1 VPCAPAIAPH
11 THHSTPDRSMK
22 TRYIDLIEQTFD
34 FPKDEF
40 KLDGDKLLWNDL
52 PLTAILEKHGTPL
65 RITYLPKIGEKI
77 DQARASFAK
86 AMKAHDYQGDYEYFY
101 CTKSNHFSYV
111 IDKVL
116 DKGVNLETSS
126 AYDLEMIE
134 LLIDRGRITKDATI
148 LCNGFKDERYIRGI
162 GKLANRGFNIIPI
175 IDNMEEIYA
184 LDEVIEGACDIGI
197 RIAAEEAPKFE
208 FYTSRL
214 GIGYK
219 DIIPFYM
226 RNISK
231 QKKFRLKLM
240 HFFINTGITDTAY
253 YWNELTKCVNVY
265 CDLWKLCRSLDT
277 LDIGGGLPIKN
288 SLNFSF
294 ELDYMIG
301 EIVGRIKEIC
311 DESRVHE
318 PHIYSEFGSFTVS
331 DSGATFFSILYQKKQ
346 NEKERWNMIDGSF
359 MTTLPDTWAISKRFI
374 MLPVNNWEDEYER
387 VFLGGMTC
395 DSDDYYNSEQH
406 INAIY
411 LPRFQEDRKQYIGYF
426 NTGAYQDTLGGFGGI
441 QHCLIPKPK
450 HVLID
455 RKEDGTLVD
464 TVFAERQ
471 TAERMLQLLG
481 YLPMEEPVRK

>member
-1 VPCAPAIAPH
+1 
-11 THHSTPDRSMK
+11 MK
-22 TRYIDLIEQTFD
+22 TRYVDLIEQTFD

-40 KLDGDKLLWNDL
+40 KLDEDQLVWNDL
-52 PLTAILEKHGTPL
+52 PLVELLEKHGTPL
-65 RITYLPKIGEKI
+65 RISYLPKIGEKI
-77 DQARASFAK
+77 DLARECFAK
-86 AMKAHDYQGDYEYFY
+86 AFATHNYTGSYEYFY
-101 CTKSNHFSYV
+101 CTKSNHFAYV

-116 DKGVNLETSS
+116 GKGVNLETSS

-134 LLIDRGRITKDATI
+134 LLIERGRITKDATI
-148 LCNGFKDERYIRGI
+148 LCNGFKDERYIKGI
-162 GKLANRGFNIIPI
+162 GKLANRGFNVIPI
-175 IDNMEEIYA
+175 IDNMAEIYH
-184 LDEVIEGACDIGI
+184 LDEVIEGHCDIGI

-226 RNISK
+226 RNVSK
-231 QKKFRLKLM
+231 QKKFRLKMM

-253 YWNELTKCVNVY
+253 YWNELSKCVNVY
-265 CDLWKLCRSLDT
+265 CDLKKLCPTLDT

-294 ELDYMIG
+294 DLDYMIG
-301 EIVGRIKEIC
+301 EIVGRIKDIC
-311 DESRVHE
+311 EENHVAE
-318 PHIYSEFGSFTVS
+318 PDIFSEFGSFTVS
-331 DSGATFFSILYQKKQ
+331 DSGATFFSIVYQKKQ

-374 MLPVNNWEDEYER
+374 MLPVNNWNSEYER

-411 LPRFQEDRKQYIGYF
+411 LPKYHEERRQYIGYF

-455 RKEDGTLVD
+455 RLPDGTLTD
-464 TVFAERQ
+464 RVFAEQ
-471 TAERMLQLLG
+471 QSAERMLQLLG
-481 YLPMEEPVRK
+481 YLPMEELVKK

>member
-1 VPCAPAIAPH
+1 
-11 THHSTPDRSMK
+11 MK

-40 KLDGDKLLWNDL
+40 AIDDDKLLWNGLRLMD
-52 PLTAILEKHGTPL
+52 ILEKHGTPL

-77 DQARASFAK
+77 DLARACFAK
-86 AMKAHDYQGDYEYFY
+86 AIKDHNYTGSYEYFY
-101 CTKSNHFSYV
+101 CTKSNHFSYI

-134 LLIDRGRITKDATI
+134 LLIERGRITKDATI
-148 LCNGFKDERYIRGI
+148 LCNGFKDERYIKAI
-162 GKLANRGFNIIPI
+162 GKLANRGFNIVPI
-175 IDNMEEIYA
+175 IDNMAEIYA
-184 LDEVIEGACDIGI
+184 LDEVIEGPCDIGI

-265 CDLWKLCRSLDT
+265 CDLWKLCRTLDT

-294 ELDYMIG
+294 DLDYMIG
-301 EIVGRIKEIC
+301 EIVGRIKDVCQENK
-311 DESRVHE
+311 VKE
-318 PHIYSEFGSFTVS
+318 PNIYSEFGSFTVS
-331 DSGATFFSILYQKKQ
+331 DSGATFFSVLYQKKQ

-374 MLPVNNWEDEYER
+374 MLPINNWNDEYER

-406 INAIY
+406 VNAIY
-411 LPRFQEDRKQYIGYF
+411 LPKIREDRKQYIGFF
-426 NTGAYQDTLGGFGGI
+426 NTGAYQDSLGGFGGI

-450 HVLID
+450 HVLLD
-455 RKEDGTLVD
+455 RLPDGTLTD
-464 TVFAERQ
+464 RVFAEVQ
-471 TAERMLQLLG
+471 SAERMMELLG
-481 YLPMEEPVRK
+481 YLHQEEPVRR

>member
-1 VPCAPAIAPH
+1 
-11 THHSTPDRSMK
+11 MK

-40 KLDGDKLLWNDL
+40 RFVNDQLTWNDL
-52 PLTAILEKHGTPL
+52 PLMEIIQKHGTPL

-77 DQARASFAK
+77 EQARALFAK
-86 AMKAHDYQGDYEYFY
+86 AFKEHAYQGSYEYFY

-111 IDKVL
+111 IDQVTA
-116 DKGVNLETSS
+116 KGVSLETSS
-126 AYDLEMIE
+126 AYDIEIIE
-134 LLIDRGRITKDATI
+134 LLMERGKLARTATI
-148 LCNGFKDERYIRGI
+148 LCNGYKDERYIRNI
-162 GKLANRGFNIIPI
+162 GRLKNSGVNVIPI
-175 IDNMEEIYA
+175 IDNMNELA
-184 LDEVIEGACDIGI
+184 MLDEVIKGPCDIGI

-240 HFFINTGITDTAY
+240 HFFINTGISDSAY
-253 YWNELTKCVNVY
+253 YWNELGKCVNVY
-265 CDLWKLCRSLDT
+265 CDLKKLCPTLDT
-277 LDIGGGLPIKN
+277 LDIGGGLPTKN
-288 SLNFSF
+288 SLNYSF
-294 ELDYMIG
+294 DVEYMIT
-301 EIVGRIKEIC
+301 EIVGRIKDIC
-311 DESRVHE
+311 DENDVQE
-318 PHIYSEFGSFTVS
+318 PNIFSEFGSFTVAE
-331 DSGATFFSILYQKKQ
+331 SGATFFSIHGQKKQ

-359 MTTLPDTWAISKRFI
+359 MTTLPDTWAINKRFL
-374 MLPVNNWEDEYER
+374 MLPINNWNDEYER

-406 INAIY
+406 VNAIY
-411 LPRFQEDRKQYIGYF
+411 LPRYREDRKQYLGFF
-426 NTGAYQDTLGGFGGI
+426 NTGAYQDSLGGFGGI

-455 RKEDGTLVD
+455 RQPDGTLTD
-464 TVFAERQ
+464 RVFAEVQ
-471 TAERMLQLLG
+471 SAERMMELLG
-481 YLPMEEPVRK
+481 YLPQGEFVHK

>member
-1 VPCAPAIAPH
+1 
-11 THHSTPDRSMK
+11 MK

-40 KLDGDKLLWNDL
+40 NFVNEQLTWNDL
-52 PLTAILEKHGTPL
+52 PLMEIIEKHGTPL

-77 DQARASFAK
+77 DQARSLFAK
-86 AMKAHDYQGDYEYFY
+86 AFKEHAYQGSYEYFY

-111 IDKVL
+111 IEQVL
-116 DKGVNLETSS
+116 EKGVSLETSS
-126 AYDLEMIE
+126 AYDIEIIE
-134 LLIDRGRITKDATI
+134 LLMERGKLSRNATI
-148 LCNGFKDERYIRGI
+148 LCNGYKDERYIRNI
-162 GKLANRGFNIIPI
+162 GRLKNSGVNVIPI
-175 IDNMEEIYA
+175 IDNMNELA
-184 LDEVIEGACDIGI
+184 MLDRVIKDSCDIGI

-240 HFFINTGITDTAY
+240 HFFINTGISDSAY
-253 YWNELTKCVNVY
+253 YWNELGKCVKVY
-265 CDLWKLCRSLDT
+265 CDLKKLCPTLDT
-277 LDIGGGLPIKN
+277 LDIGGGLPTKN
-288 SLNFSF
+288 SLTYSF
-294 ELDYMIG
+294 DVDYMIT
-301 EIVGRIKEIC
+301 EIIGRIKDIC
-311 DESRVHE
+311 DENDVQE
-318 PHIYSEFGSFTVS
+318 PNIFSEFGSFTVAE
-331 DSGATFFSILYQKKQ
+331 SGATFFSIHGQKKQ

-359 MTTLPDTWAISKRFI
+359 MTTLPDTWAINKRFL
-374 MLPVNNWEDEYER
+374 MLPINNWNDEYER

-406 INAIY
+406 VNAIY
-411 LPRFQEDRKQYIGYF
+411 LPKYRPERKQYLGFF
-426 NTGAYQDTLGGFGGI
+426 NTGAYQDSLGGFGGI

-455 RKEDGTLVD
+455 RNADGSLTD
-464 TVFAERQ
+464 RVFAEVQ
-471 TAERMLQLLG
+471 SAERMMELLG
-481 YLPMEEPVRK
+481 YLPQEELVRK

>member
-1 VPCAPAIAPH
+1 
-11 THHSTPDRSMK
+11 MK

-40 KLDGDKLLWNDL
+40 KLDGENLVWNDL
-52 PLTAILEKHGTPL
+52 PLVDLLKKHGTPL

-77 DQARASFAK
+77 EMARSSFAK
-86 AMKAHDYQGDYEYFY
+86 AFAAHDYQGKYEYFY
-101 CTKSNHFSYV
+101 CTKSNHFHYV
-111 IDKVL
+111 IDQVL
-116 DKGVNLETSS
+116 KKGVNLETSS

-134 LLIDRGRITKDATI
+134 LLIERGRITKDSTI
-148 LCNGFKDERYIRGI
+148 LCNGFKDERYIKGI
-162 GKLANRGFNIIPI
+162 GRLANRGFKVVPI
-175 IDNMEEIYA
+175 IDNMGEIYA
-184 LDEVIEGACDIGI
+184 LDEVIDGHCDIGI

-231 QKKFRLKLM
+231 QKKFRLKMM

-253 YWNELTKCVNVY
+253 YWNELSKCVNVY
-265 CDLWKLCRSLDT
+265 CDLWKLCRTLDT

-294 ELDYMIG
+294 DTDYMIG
-301 EIVGRIKEIC
+301 EIVGRIKDVC
-311 DESRVHE
+311 DENKVQE
-318 PHIYSEFGSFTVS
+318 PNIFSEF
-331 DSGATFFSILYQKKQ
+331 
-346 NEKERWNMIDGSF
+346 GSF

-374 MLPVNNWEDEYER
+374 MLPVNNWHDEYER

-406 INAIY
+406 VNAIY
-411 LPRFQEDRKQYIGYF
+411 LPKYNEEKRQYIGYF

-455 RKEDGTLVD
+455 RLPDGTLVD
-464 TVFAERQ
+464 TVFAEQ
-471 TAERMLQLLG
+471 QSAERMLQLLG
-481 YLPMEEPVRK
+481 YLPVEEPVRKF

>member
-1 VPCAPAIAPH
+1 
-11 THHSTPDRSMK
+11 MK
-22 TRYIDLIEQTFD
+22 TRYVDLIEQTFD

-40 KLDGDKLLWNDL
+40 KLDGDKLVWNDL
-52 PLTAILEKHGTPL
+52 PLTEILEKHGTPL

-77 DQARASFAK
+77 DIARASFAK
-86 AMKAHDYQGDYEYFY
+86 AMRKHDYQGSYEYFY
-101 CTKSNHFSYV
+101 CTKSNHFRYV

-116 DKGVNLETSS
+116 DKGVSLETSS

-134 LLIDRGRITKDATI
+134 LLIERGRITKDFTI
-148 LCNGFKDERYIRGI
+148 LCNGFKDERYIQGI
-162 GKLANRGFNIIPI
+162 GRLANRGFKMVPI
-175 IDNMEEIYA
+175 IDNMAEIQA
-184 LDEVIEGACDIGI
+184 LDEVIEGPCDIGI

-294 ELDYMIG
+294 DLDYMIG

-311 DESRVHE
+311 DESRVQE
-318 PHIYSEFGSFTVS
+318 PNIYSEFGSFTVS

-411 LPRFQEDRKQYIGYF
+411 LPRYQEERKQYIGYF

-450 HVLID
+450 HVLLD
-455 RKEDGTLVD
+455 RDAEGKLVD

-481 YLPMEEPVRK
+481 YLPMEEPVKRG

>member
-1 VPCAPAIAPH
+1 
-11 THHSTPDRSMK
+11 MK
-22 TRYIDLIEQTFD
+22 TRYVDLIEQTFD

-40 KLDGDKLLWNDL
+40 KLDDDQLLWNDL
-52 PLTAILEKHGTPL
+52 PLVELLEKHGTPL
-65 RITYLPKIGEKI
+65 RISYLPKIGEKI
-77 DQARASFAK
+77 EMARNSFAK
-86 AMKAHDYQGDYEYFY
+86 AFETHGYTGTYEYFY

-134 LLIDRGRITKDATI
+134 LLIERGRITQDSTI
-148 LCNGFKDERYIRGI
+148 LCNGFKDERYIKGI
-162 GKLANRGFNIIPI
+162 GRLANRGFNVVPI
-175 IDNMEEIYA
+175 IDNMAEIYQ
-184 LDEVIEGACDIGI
+184 LDEVIEGNCDIGI

-253 YWNELTKCVNVY
+253 YWNELGKCVNVY
-265 CDLWKLCRSLDT
+265 CDLWKLCRTLDT

-294 ELDYMIG
+294 DTDYMIS
-301 EIVGRIKEIC
+301 EIVGRIKDIC
-311 DESRVHE
+311 EENKVHE
-318 PHIYSEFGSFTVS
+318 PNIFSEFGSFTVS
-331 DSGATFFSILYQKKQ
+331 DSGATFFSIVYQKKQ

-374 MLPVNNWEDEYER
+374 MLPVNNWNDEYER

-411 LPRFQEDRKQYIGYF
+411 LPKYREDRKQYIGYF

-455 RKEDGTLVD
+455 RLADGTLTD
-464 TVFAERQ
+464 KVFAEQ
-471 TAERMLQLLG
+471 QSAERMLQLLG
-481 YLPMEEPVRK
+481 YLPMEESVRK

>member
-1 VPCAPAIAPH
+1 
-11 THHSTPDRSMK
+11 MK

-40 KLDGDKLLWNDL
+40 KLNGDNLVWNDL
-52 PLTAILEKHGTPL
+52 QLVEILEKHGTPL
-65 RITYLPKIGEKI
+65 RITWLPKIGEKI
-77 DQARASFAK
+77 EMARSSFAK
-86 AMKAHDYQGDYEYFY
+86 AFETHGYSGTYEYFY

-134 LLIDRGRITKDATI
+134 LLIERGRITKDSTI
-148 LCNGFKDERYIRGI
+148 LCNGFKDERYIRNI
-162 GKLANRGFNIIPI
+162 GRLVNRGFRLVPI
-175 IDNMEEIYA
+175 IDNMAEMYM
-184 LDEVIEGACDIGI
+184 LDEVIEGTCDIGI

-226 RNISK
+226 RNVSK
-231 QKKFRLKLM
+231 QKKFRLKMM

-253 YWNELTKCVNVY
+253 YWNELSKCVNVY
-265 CDLWKLCRSLDT
+265 CDLKKLCPTLDI

-294 ELDYMIG
+294 DVDYMIG
-301 EIVGRIKEIC
+301 EIVGRIKDIC
-311 DESRVHE
+311 AENHVPE
-318 PHIYSEFGSFTVS
+318 PHIFSEFGSFTVS
-331 DSGATFFSILYQKKQ
+331 DSGATFFSFVHQKKQ

-374 MLPVNNWEDEYER
+374 MLPINNWSDEYER

-411 LPRFQEDRKQYIGYF
+411 MPKYQEDRKQYIGYF

-455 RKEDGTLVD
+455 RLPDGSLSD
-464 TVFAERQ
+464 RVFAEQ
-471 TAERMLQLLG
+471 QSAERMLQLLG
-481 YLPMEEPVRK
+481 YLPMNGPDKA

>member
-1 VPCAPAIAPH
+1 
-11 THHSTPDRSMK
+11 MK

-40 KLDGDKLLWNDL
+40 NFVNEQLTWNDL
-52 PLTAILEKHGTPL
+52 PLMEIIEKHGTPL

-77 DQARASFAK
+77 DQARSLFAK
-86 AMKAHDYQGDYEYFY
+86 AFKEHAYQGSYEYFY

-111 IDKVL
+111 IEQVL
-116 DKGVNLETSS
+116 EKGVSLETSS
-126 AYDLEMIE
+126 AYDIEIIE
-134 LLIDRGRITKDATI
+134 LLMERGKLSRNATI
-148 LCNGFKDERYIRGI
+148 LCNGYKDERYIRNI
-162 GKLANRGFNIIPI
+162 GRLKNSGVNVIPI
-175 IDNMEEIYA
+175 IDNMNELA
-184 LDEVIEGACDIGI
+184 MLDRVIKDSCDIGI

-240 HFFINTGITDTAY
+240 HFFINTGISDSAY
-253 YWNELTKCVNVY
+253 YWNELGKCVNVY
-265 CDLWKLCRSLDT
+265 CDLKKLCPTLDT
-277 LDIGGGLPIKN
+277 LDIGGGLPTKN
-288 SLNFSF
+288 SLTYSF
-294 ELDYMIG
+294 DVDYMIT
-301 EIVGRIKEIC
+301 EIIGRIKDIC
-311 DESRVHE
+311 DENDVQE
-318 PHIYSEFGSFTVS
+318 PNIFSEFGSFTVAE
-331 DSGATFFSILYQKKQ
+331 SGATFFSIHGQKKQ

-359 MTTLPDTWAISKRFI
+359 MTTLPDTWAINKRFL
-374 MLPVNNWEDEYER
+374 MLPINNWNDEYER

-406 INAIY
+406 VNAIY
-411 LPRFQEDRKQYIGYF
+411 LPKYRPDRKQYLGFF
-426 NTGAYQDTLGGFGGI
+426 NTGAYQDSLGGFGGI

-455 RKEDGTLVD
+455 RNADGSLTD
-464 TVFAERQ
+464 RVFAEVQ
-471 TAERMLQLLG
+471 SAERMMELLG
-481 YLPMEEPVRK
+481 YLPQEELVRK

>member
-1 VPCAPAIAPH
+1 
-11 THHSTPDRSMK
+11 MK

-40 KLDGDKLLWNDL
+40 KLDGDDLVWNDL
-52 PLTAILEKHGTPL
+52 PLMQVIEKHGTPL
-65 RITYLPKIGEKI
+65 RISYLPKIGEKI
-77 DQARASFAK
+77 EMARSSFARAFK
-86 AMKAHDYQGDYEYFY
+86 EHDYKGTYQYFY

-116 DKGVNLETSS
+116 DQGVNLETSS

-134 LLIDRGRITKDATI
+134 LLIERGRITRESTI
-148 LCNGFKDERYIRGI
+148 LCNGFKDARYIEGI
-162 GKLANRGFNIIPI
+162 GKLANRGFNVIPI
-175 IDNMEEIYA
+175 IDNMNELHA
-184 LDEVIEGACDIGI
+184 LEDVIHGPCDIGI

-226 RNISK
+226 RNVSK
-231 QKKFRLKLM
+231 QKKFKLKLM

-253 YWNELTKCVNVY
+253 YWNELSKCVNVY
-265 CDLWKLCRSLDT
+265 CDLKKLCPTLDT

-294 ELDYMIG
+294 DVDYMIG
-301 EIVGRIKEIC
+301 EIVGRIKDVCAENH
-311 DESRVHE
+311 VPE
-318 PHIYSEFGSFTVS
+318 PDVWSEFGSFTVS
-331 DSGATFFSILYQKKQ
+331 DSGATFFSIVHQKKQ

-374 MLPVNNWEDEYER
+374 MLPINNWEDEYER

-411 LPRFQEDRKQYIGYF
+411 LPKYREDRRQYIGYF

-455 RKEDGTLVD
+455 RAPDGSLTD
-464 TVFAERQ
+464 RVFAEKQ
-471 TAERMLQLLG
+471 SAERMLQLLG
-481 YLPMEEPVRK
+481 YIPMDEPVKK

>member
-1 VPCAPAIAPH
+1 
-11 THHSTPDRSMK
+11 MK

-40 KLDGDKLLWNDL
+40 GLENDQLNWNNI
-52 PLTAILEKHGTPL
+52 PLVPLIEKYGTPL

-77 DQARASFAK
+77 DLARASFAK
-86 AMKAHDYQGDYEYFY
+86 AFKDHKYKGDYTYFY
-101 CTKSNHFSYV
+101 CTKSNHFSY
-111 IDKVL
+111 IINEVL
-116 DKGVNLETSS
+116 EKGVTLETSS

-134 LLIDRGRITKDATI
+134 LLLERGKMPKDATI
-148 LCNGFKDERYIRGI
+148 LCNGFKDERYIRNI
-162 GKLANRGFNIIPI
+162 GRLANSGMNVVPI
-175 IDNMEEIYA
+175 IDNMAEIYL
-184 LDEVIEGACDIGI
+184 LDEVIKGPCDIGI

-226 RNISK
+226 RNVSK

-253 YWNELTKCVNVY
+253 YWNELSKCVNVY
-265 CDLWKLCRSLDT
+265 CDLKKLCPSLDT

-294 ELDYMIG
+294 DLDYMIG
-301 EIVGRIKEIC
+301 EIVGRIKDVCEENKVK
-311 DESRVHE
+311 D
-318 PHIYSEFGSFTVS
+318 PHIFSEFGSFTVS
-331 DSGATFFSILYQKKQ
+331 DSGATFFSIVYQKKQ
-346 NEKERWNMIDGSF
+346 NEKERWDMIDGSF

-374 MLPVNNWEDEYER
+374 MLPVNNWNDEYER

-406 INAIY
+406 VNAIY
-411 LPRFQEDRKQYIGYF
+411 LPRFREDRKQYIAFF

-450 HVLID
+450 HVLVD
-455 RKEDGTLVD
+455 RLPDGSLTDML
-464 TVFAERQ
+464 FAPEQ
-471 TAERMLQLLG
+471 SAERMLQLLG
-481 YLPMEEPVRK
+481 YLPMEEVVKK

>member
-1 VPCAPAIAPH
+1 
-11 THHSTPDRSMK
+11 MK

-40 KLDGDKLLWNDL
+40 KFVNDQLTWNDL
-52 PLTAILEKHGTPL
+52 PLMEIIQKHGTPL

-77 DQARASFAK
+77 DQARAHFAK
-86 AMKAHDYQGDYEYFY
+86 AFKEHDYQGTYEYFY

-111 IDKVL
+111 IDQVTA
-116 DKGVNLETSS
+116 KGVSLETSS
-126 AYDLEMIE
+126 AYDIEIIE
-134 LLIDRGRITKDATI
+134 LLMERGKLARTATI
-148 LCNGFKDERYIRGI
+148 LCNGYKDERYIRNI
-162 GKLANRGFNIIPI
+162 GRLKNSGVNVIPI
-175 IDNMEEIYA
+175 IDNMGELA
-184 LDEVIEGACDIGI
+184 MLDEVIKGPCDIGI

-240 HFFINTGITDTAY
+240 HFFINTGISDSAY
-253 YWNELTKCVNVY
+253 YWNELGKCVNVY
-265 CDLWKLCRSLDT
+265 CDLKKLCPTLDT
-277 LDIGGGLPIKN
+277 LDIGGGLPTKN
-288 SLNFSF
+288 SLNYSF
-294 ELDYMIG
+294 DVEYMIT
-301 EIVGRIKEIC
+301 EIVGRIKDIC
-311 DESRVHE
+311 DENDVRE
-318 PHIYSEFGSFTVS
+318 PNIFSEFGSFTVA
-331 DSGATFFSILYQKKQ
+331 DSGATFFSIHGQKKQ

-359 MTTLPDTWAISKRFI
+359 MTTLPDTWAINKRFL
-374 MLPVNNWEDEYER
+374 MLPINNWNDEYER

-406 INAIY
+406 VNAIY
-411 LPRFQEDRKQYIGYF
+411 LPKYREDRKQYLGFF
-426 NTGAYQDTLGGFGGI
+426 NTGAYQDSLGGFGGI

-455 RKEDGTLVD
+455 RLPDGTLTD
-464 TVFAERQ
+464 RVFAEVQ
-471 TAERMLQLLG
+471 SAERMMELLG
-481 YLPMEEPVRK
+481 YLPQAELVRK

>member
-1 VPCAPAIAPH
+1 
-11 THHSTPDRSMK
+11 MK
-22 TRYIDLIEQTFD
+22 TRYVDLIEQTFD

-40 KLDGDKLLWNDL
+40 KLDGDKLVWNDL
-52 PLTAILEKHGTPL
+52 PLMRILEKHGTPL

-77 DQARASFAK
+77 DLARASFAK
-86 AMKAHDYQGDYEYFY
+86 ALKERAYSGSYEYFY

-301 EIVGRIKEIC
+301 EIVGRIKDIC
-311 DESRVHE
+311 EENRVQE
-318 PHIYSEFGSFTVS
+318 PHIFSEFGSFTVS
-331 DSGATFFSILYQKKQ
+331 DSGATFFSIVHQKKQ

-374 MLPVNNWEDEYER
+374 MLPINNWEDEYER

-411 LPRFQEDRKQYIGYF
+411 LPRYREDRRQYIGYF

-455 RKEDGTLVD
+455 RDAEGNLTDR
-464 TVFAERQ
+464 VFAEQ
-471 TAERMLQLLG
+471 QSAERMLQLLG
-481 YLPMEEPVRK
+481 YLPMEEVVRKD

>member
-1 VPCAPAIAPH
+1 
-11 THHSTPDRSMK
+11 MK

-40 KLDGDKLLWNDL
+40 KFENDTLTWNDL
-52 PLTAILEKHGTPL
+52 PLMDILKKHGTPL

-77 DQARASFAK
+77 VQARDLFAK
-86 AMKAHDYQGDYEYFY
+86 AFKEHNYNGTYEYFY

-111 IDKVL
+111 IEQVL
-116 DKGVNLETSS
+116 AKGVSLETSS
-126 AYDLEMIE
+126 AYDIEIIE
-134 LLIDRGRITKDATI
+134 LLMERGKLSRSATI
-148 LCNGFKDERYIRGI
+148 LCNGYKDERYIRNI
-162 GKLANRGFNIIPI
+162 GRLANSGVRVIPI
-175 IDNMEEIYA
+175 IDNMGELQA
-184 LDEVIEGACDIGI
+184 LDQVIKNPCDIGI

-240 HFFINTGITDTAY
+240 HFFINTGISDSAY
-253 YWNELTKCVNVY
+253 YWNELGKCVNVY
-265 CDLWKLCRSLDT
+265 CDLKKLCPTLDT
-277 LDIGGGLPIKN
+277 LDIGGGLPTKN
-288 SLNFSF
+288 SLTYTFDT
-294 ELDYMIG
+294 EYMIT
-301 EIVGRIKEIC
+301 EIVGRIKDIC
-311 DESRVHE
+311 DENDVQE
-318 PHIYSEFGSFTVS
+318 PHIFSEFGSFTVAE
-331 DSGATFFSILYQKKQ
+331 SGATFFSIHGQKKQ

-359 MTTLPDTWAISKRFI
+359 MTTLPDTWAINKRFL
-374 MLPVNNWEDEYER
+374 MLPINNWSDEYER

-406 INAIY
+406 VNAIY
-411 LPRFQEDRKQYIGYF
+411 LPKYRADRKQYLGFF
-426 NTGAYQDTLGGFGGI
+426 NTGAYQDSLGGFGGI

-455 RKEDGTLVD
+455 RLPDGTLTD
-464 TVFAERQ
+464 RVFAEVQ
-471 TAERMLQLLG
+471 SAERMMELLG
-481 YLPMEEPVRK
+481 YLPQAELVGK

>member
-1 VPCAPAIAPH
+1 
-11 THHSTPDRSMK
+11 MK

-34 FPKDEF
+34 FPRDEF
-40 KLDGDKLLWNDL
+40 KLDGDKLVWNDL
-52 PLTAILEKHGTPL
+52 PLVEILEKHGTPL
-65 RITYLPKIGEKI
+65 RITWLPKIGEKI
-77 DQARASFAK
+77 DLARESFAK
-86 AMKAHDYQGDYEYFY
+86 AIKTHDYQGGYEYFY

-116 DKGVNLETSS
+116 DKGVDLETSS

-134 LLIDRGRITKDATI
+134 LLIERGRITKDNTI

-162 GKLANRGFNIIPI
+162 GRLANRGFHVVPI
-175 IDNMEEIYA
+175 IDNMAEIYA
-184 LDEVIEGACDIGI
+184 LDEVIEGPCDIGI

-231 QKKFRLKLM
+231 QKKFRLKMM

-265 CDLWKLCRSLDT
+265 CDLWKLCRTLDT

-294 ELDYMIG
+294 DLDYMIG
-301 EIVGRIKEIC
+301 EIVGRIKDIC
-311 DESRVHE
+311 EENKVHE
-318 PHIYSEFGSFTVS
+318 PNIYSEFGSFTVS

-374 MLPVNNWEDEYER
+374 MLPVNNWYDEYER

-411 LPRFQEDRKQYIGYF
+411 LPRHQEDRKQYIGYF

-455 RKEDGTLVD
+455 RLPDGTLVD
-464 TVFAERQ
+464 RVFAEQ
-471 TAERMLQLLG
+471 QSAERMLQLLG
-481 YLPMEEPVRK
+481 YLPMEEPVRKG